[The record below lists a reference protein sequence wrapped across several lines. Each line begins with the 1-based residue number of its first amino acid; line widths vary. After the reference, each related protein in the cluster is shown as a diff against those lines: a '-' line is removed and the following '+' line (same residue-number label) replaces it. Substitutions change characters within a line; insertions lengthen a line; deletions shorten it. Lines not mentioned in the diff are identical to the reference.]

1 MKTITEQ
8 LYDYIEAIEEDINKD
23 KFCTLVF
30 KVKDGKVIR
39 FEKIYSVNLDEI
51 KIEITD

>member
-1 MKTITEQ
+1 MKKISEQ
-8 LYDYIEAIEEDINKD
+8 LYDYIEAIKGDVNKD
-23 KFCTLVF
+23 KFCSLIF

-39 FEKIYSVNLDEI
+39 FEKIYSVNLDEL